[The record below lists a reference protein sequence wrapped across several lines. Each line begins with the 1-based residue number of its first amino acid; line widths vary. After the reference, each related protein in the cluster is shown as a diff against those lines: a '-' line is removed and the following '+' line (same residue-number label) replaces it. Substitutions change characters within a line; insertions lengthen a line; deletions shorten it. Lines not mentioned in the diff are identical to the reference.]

1 MIIRS
6 VMSIVLTM
14 PTLSS
19 MSILT
24 MSFLQKWQL
33 NLLIL
38 SHFELT
44 LTFETVK
51 EYSFLQKNEENPEEV
66 KTMKYLSV
74 RNLVRFASCVH
85 NDYQTWVR
93 TFPGLVHSYT
103 NCCFTTEF
111 WQFCGILELFDHSLK
126 WTCSTC
132 CICSEYFF
140 GRRISFSDPLRV
152 RECWTCMM
160 VWCSVF
166 LQSYFISLLI
176 FFSYIYNLTP
186 LFSTFCLFR

>member
-1 MIIRS
+1 MNEYTVRYVHRVDHANIIFH
-6 VMSIVLTM
+6 VYTDNVF
-14 PTLSS
+14 SS
-19 MSILT
+19 
-24 MSFLQKWQL
+24 KWQL

-103 NCCFTTEF
+103 NCCLKTEF
-111 WQFCGILELFDHSLK
+111 WQFGGRLDLFDHSLK

-140 GRRISFSDPLRV
+140 GRRISSWMLDLYDGVVLCFFTILFYII
-152 RECWTCMM
+152 TN
-160 VWCSVF
+160 
-166 LQSYFISLLI
+166 ILLI
-176 FFSYIYNLTP
+176 YL
-186 LFSTFCLFR
+186 

>member
-1 MIIRS
+1 MNIRS

-44 LTFETVK
+44 LTSETIK

-103 NCCFTTEF
+103 NCCLKTEF
-111 WQFCGILELFDHSLK
+111 WQFGDRLELFDHSLELSCFAF
-126 WTCSTC
+126 WSC
-132 CICSEYFF
+132 CLNDF
-140 GRRISFSDPLRV
+140 ISFFSQGESRRESSWWKSCGSNNQWDP
-152 RECWTCMM
+152 
-160 VWCSVF
+160 
-166 LQSYFISLLI
+166 
-176 FFSYIYNLTP
+176 
-186 LFSTFCLFR
+186 FRR

>member
-1 MIIRS
+1 MNIRS
-6 VMSIVLTM
+6 VVLTM

-19 MSILT
+19 MSLLT

-85 NDYQTWVR
+85 NDYRTWVR
-93 TFPGLVHSYT
+93 TSPGLVHSYT
-103 NCCFTTEF
+103 NCCLKTN
-111 WQFCGILELFDHSLK
+111 ILEAYWNCLITA
-126 WTCSTC
+126 W
-132 CICSEYFF
+132 SE
-140 GRRISFSDPLRV
+140 LV
-152 RECWTCMM
+152 QL
-160 VWCSVF
+160 VVF
-166 LQSYFISLLI
+166 VQNISLAEEFLFQI
-176 FFSYIYNLTP
+176 HCVFVNVGLVWWCGALFFYNPILYH
-186 LFSTFCLFR
+186 